1 MLLSCSER
9 EQEERCVNL
18 REQAR
23 AACRCASEE
32 TKGYQKTWKKPKNT
46 VVQEAIWGTH
56 PVENP
61 KLFEILL
68 TAWEAGERDTEP
80 ALQLMYASW
89 DLGEQCYDHY
99 TRKLRE
105 LDDQI
110 LIRGFQQ
117 PYEYLDGHQSKNCT
131 LLLTAGLM
139 ISLFFYRTGLTVND
153 AEMCLKR
160 FLEKC
165 PEGIPDAEFKG
176 RGEFGDYFT
185 HITGH
190 QNQ

>member
-56 PVENP
+56 PVENL

-68 TAWEAGERDTEP
+68 TA
-80 ALQLMYASW
+80 
-89 DLGEQCYDHY
+89 
-99 TRKLRE
+99 
-105 LDDQI
+105 
-110 LIRGFQQ
+110 
-117 PYEYLDGHQSKNCT
+117 GH
-131 LLLTAGLM
+131 M